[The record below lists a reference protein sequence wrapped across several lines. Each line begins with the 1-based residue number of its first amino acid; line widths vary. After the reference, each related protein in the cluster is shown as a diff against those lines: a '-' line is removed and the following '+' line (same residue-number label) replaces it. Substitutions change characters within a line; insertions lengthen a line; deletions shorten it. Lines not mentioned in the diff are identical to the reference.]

1 MENRKLGKISDI
13 GLKEMEDLVMK
24 SNVGGYDRWIRIFG
38 GLAIIAFV
46 FVPPSTNWAWLG
58 LIPLLTG
65 VFKFCPISALF
76 GINTNK
82 GVPTSEEVE

>member
-1 MENRKLGKISDI
+1 MRNLKLGKIPDI
-13 GLKEMEDLVMK
+13 GFIEMEDLSMK
-24 SNVGGYDRWIRIFG
+24 HNVGGYDRWIRIFG
-38 GLAIIAFV
+38 GMGILSFV

-65 VFKFCPISALF
+65 VFQICPIYALF
-76 GINTNK
+76 GISSNK